1 MISLFI
7 DISSCPQWCT
17 PLWLRGRIRVVIVSV
32 VRSNAKIVIYLRL
45 QSQSCDIFV
54 GLSVQVMDSHDLGRG
69 RGGDVKP
76 VLEKIGWVEGGG
88 G

>member
-1 MISLFI
+1 M
-7 DISSCPQWCT
+7 
-17 PLWLRGRIRVVIVSV
+17 
-32 VRSNAKIVIYLRL
+32 IYLRL